1 VAYVL
6 VLLERGPNA
15 GDQELHQAAHED
27 FIDSLIERHAILLG
41 GSFGEDVGEADGA
54 YVLRCVGVEEA
65 GAIAAND
72 PLVVNGVVRARCV
85 EWELVGIDPEAIDGE
100 S

>member
-1 VAYVL
+1 MYVL
-6 VLLERGPNA
+6 VFLEHGPA
-15 GDQELHQAAHED
+15 AADGARHQAAHEA

-41 GSFGEDVGEADGA
+41 GSFGEDVGDATGA
-54 YVLRCVGVEEA
+54 YVLRCTGVGEA
-65 GAIAAND
+65 RSIAARD

-85 EWELVGIDPEAIDGE
+85 EWELVGIDTEAID

>member
-54 YVLRCVGVEEA
+54 YVLRCAGVEEA
-65 GAIAAND
+65 QAIAAGD
-72 PLVVNGVVRARCV
+72 PLVVNGAARARCV
-85 EWELVGIDPEAIDGE
+85 EWDLVGIDPEAVD